1 MYFRILRTV
10 LTISTIHL
18 YSFKNLSKYRFNKT
32 LRFVR
37 KILLEKQNV
46 IFLPFLYLQ
55 GQCAYS
61 DQVVRKGC
69 SASEVFKF
77 DCPAVKDS
85 RHEHPRYPD
94 PNGKF

>member
-1 MYFRILRTV
+1 M
-10 LTISTIHL
+10 
-18 YSFKNLSKYRFNKT
+18 RFEEN
-32 LRFVR
+32 V
-37 KILLEKQNV
+37 LLEKQNV
-46 IFLPFLYLQ
+46 AFLLFVCLQ

-77 DCPAVKDS
+77 DCPTVKDS

-94 PNGKF
+94 PNGTYEVHCTP